1 MKRRDF
7 LGLAASALALPHVQG
22 HAATPARVVSVG
34 GAITESIYALGLE
47 RSLIAA
53 DTTSTFPA
61 VAERLPRVGY
71 LRALSAEGLLSLAPS
86 LILASEDA
94 GPPAVLAQIKS
105 AGVRWVSLPTAHT
118 AASPVDKLRA
128 IGEALGQPE
137 RAAARIRQYEA
148 EWQRTQ
154 AGVAR
159 LGSRPRAVFVMSHGG
174 PALNLAGRD
183 TAADAMLKL
192 AGCVNALEFNGY
204 KAISAESLAAAAPDV
219 IVTTV
224 LSVEGMGGTASLLK
238 RPGMAETPAAR
249 NKRVLAYDGLFLLG
263 FGPRLPQAV
272 EQLAKNAR
280 GMA

>member
-7 LGLAASALALPHVQG
+7 LGLAAAAFVLPHHRVQ
-22 HAATPARVVSVG
+22 AATPARVVSVG

-105 AGVRWVSLPTAHT
+105 AGVRWVSLPAAHT
-118 AASPVDKLRA
+118 AAAPVDKLRA
-128 IGEALGQPE
+128 IGAALGQAE
-137 RAAARIRQYEA
+137 RAAARIRQFET
-148 EWQRTQ
+148 EWQR
-154 AGVAR
+154 ARAEIAR
-159 LGSRPRAVFVMSHGG
+159 LGGHPRAVFVMSHGG

-224 LSVEGMGGTASLLK
+224 QSVAGMGGTASLLK

-249 NKRVLAYDGLFLLG
+249 NQRVLAYDGLFLLG
-263 FGPRLPQAV
+263 FGPRLPQAA
-272 EQLAKNAR
+272 EQLARQAR
-280 GMA
+280 GLA

>member
-7 LGLAASALALPHVQG
+7 LGLAASALVLPHHPVQ
-22 HAATPARVVSVG
+22 AATPARVVSLG

-105 AGVRWVSLPTAHT
+105 AGVRWVPLPTAHT
-118 AASPVDKLRA
+118 AAAPVDKLRA
-128 IGEALGQPE
+128 IGAALEQPE
-137 RAAARIRQYEA
+137 RAAARIRQFET

-159 LGSRPRAVFVMSHGG
+159 LSGRPRAVFVMSHGG

-224 LSVEGMGGTASLLK
+224 QSVEGMGGTASLLK
-238 RPGMAETPAAR
+238 RPGMADTPAAH

-272 EQLAKNAR
+272 EQLARQAR
-280 GMA
+280 GLA